1 MSIPKNYAHSNSM
14 RIESP
19 EDCAGCLYLDF
30 RISSG
35 ANIKGDT
42 PYCKFLRTAIQPH
55 TTCPDGPVMRIPR
68 TNEDWVKLLQQV
80 PTSLRSELNLA
91 ETV

>member
-1 MSIPKNYAHSNSM
+1 M

-19 EDCAGCLYLDF
+19 EDCSGCLYLDF

-42 PYCKFLRTAIQPH
+42 PYCKFLSIAIQPH
-55 TTCPDGPVMRIPR
+55 IPCPDGPVMRIPR
-68 TNEDWVKLLQQV
+68 TDKEWEKLLEQI
-80 PTSLRSELNLA
+80 PTGLRSELNLA